1 MSTESSP
8 RPLSA
13 FPVRM
18 AHLTRWSDND
28 MYGHL
33 NNAKYYELFDTTIN
47 TWIAERTSG
56 DFTHKSVIG
65 VVAESGCRFHSELSF
80 PGHVT
85 VGLRVQRLGNSSVV
99 YEIGIF
105 DGERPDQTL
114 AAAATGRWVHVY
126 IDRANKSTVRIPE
139 ELRSSLGK
147 LEAESQACARG

>member
-1 MSTESSP
+1 MSTETSP
-8 RPLSA
+8 RQLSA

-47 TWIAERTSG
+47 TWIAEHTGG
-56 DFTHKSVIG
+56 DFIHKTVIG

-114 AAAATGRWVHVY
+114 VAAATGRWVHVY
-126 IDRANKSTVRIPE
+126 IDRATKSTVPIPA
-139 ELRSSLGK
+139 ELRSPLGD
-147 LEAESQACARG
+147 LAAESQA

>member
-1 MSTESSP
+1 MRPDSSP

-47 TWIAERTSG
+47 TWIAEHTGG
-56 DFTHKSVIG
+56 DFAHNDVIG

-85 VGLRVQRLGNSSVV
+85 VGLRVQRLGNSSVT
-99 YEIGIF
+99 YELGIF
-105 DGERPDQTL
+105 DGERPDL
-114 AAAATGRWVHVY
+114 ERPAAATGRWVHVY
-126 IDRANKSTVRIPE
+126 VDRASKSTVRIPE
-139 ELRSSLGK
+139 DLRGPLGELVVQ
-147 LEAESQACARG
+147 SQL